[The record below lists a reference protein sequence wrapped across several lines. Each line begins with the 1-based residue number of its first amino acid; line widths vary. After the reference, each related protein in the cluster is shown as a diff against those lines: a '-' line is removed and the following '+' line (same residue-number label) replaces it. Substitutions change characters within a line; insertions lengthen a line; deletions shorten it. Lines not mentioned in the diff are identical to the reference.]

1 MEEARY
7 WMWTKQTTANLS
19 SEILVSTKPS
29 SIGDSWEEQAFA
41 EDAAGPLGGCIWPPR
56 SYTCTFCRREFRS
69 AQALGGHMNVH
80 RRDRARLKQSPN
92 SNTSHLVSPNSSL
105 GFHQHPPDLVST
117 LVHNNSED
125 QEIMKLPSMV
135 PVPVTQVMK
144 FEEKAFSAPY
154 FSSPTMKEQQNKNS
168 TLSPLLWSSFIAD
181 RYCNIGDCDKQ
192 EKNYNFPES
201 KNIRDKRNYVEAD
214 LSAES
219 LKILICEDDKQTSAN
234 GEKDENTSFKRRRL
248 TDDATVLFFPNTNSD
263 KRDINGSPE
272 SEVFEISHNSKEDLD
287 LELRLGA

>member
-7 WMWTKQTTANLS
+7 WMWTKQNTGLS
-19 SEILVSTKPS
+19 SEILVSTKSS

-92 SNTSHLVSPNSSL
+92 PVNNHISSPNTSL
-105 GFHQHPPDLVST
+105 GFQQHPSHA
-117 LVHNNSED
+117 LVHNNDSED
-125 QEIMKLPSMV
+125 QEILIAPSMA
-135 PVPVTQVMK
+135 PHPVTQVMK
-144 FEEKAFSAPY
+144 FEEKAFLAPS
-154 FSSPTMKEQQNKNS
+154 FSSPIMKEQHNKTS
-168 TLSPLLWSSFIAD
+168 RLSPLLWSSFIAD
-181 RYCNIGDCDKQ
+181 RCCNIGDLDKQ
-192 EKNYNFPES
+192 EKNYNFVES
-201 KNIRDKRNYVEAD
+201 IRAKRDYVEAD
-214 LSAES
+214 LSAN
-219 LKILICEDDKQTSAN
+219 LKVVICENDKQTSAH

-248 TDDATVLFFPNTNSD
+248 TDDATVLFFPKRNSVD
-263 KRDINGSPE
+263 RNITVSDE
-272 SEVFEISHNSKEDLD
+272 SEIFEISHISKDDLD